1 MKGRGRRGH
10 TSAFGRR
17 WACPESARDDYARV
31 ISDRKWP
38 LKKRPVIAHIKA
50 RSKHSFLTINRNDL
64 KKKKKKKKSLLGL
77 IKHVGVFLAL
87 CGVCACAL
95 MQVLLLPIG
104 RGFTGQCLDIGAWD
118 LASAIGGRVP
128 EAVVTFEPREEALG
142 AWQEVKGEAM
152 SVNEAL
158 YGGSLVPRLPLS
170 FSHFFSRANITREK
184 SKERE
189 SLVRNRAHPWPP

>member
-1 MKGRGRRGH
+1 MWW
-10 TSAFGRR
+10 F
-17 WACPESARDDYARV
+17 
-31 ISDRKWP
+31 SDNFFFCLVFWSP
-38 LKKRPVIAHIKA
+38 CY
-50 RSKHSFLTINRNDL
+50 T
-64 KKKKKKKKSLLGL
+64 KKKKKKKKL

-104 RGFTGQCLDIGAWD
+104 RGFTGQCLDIGAW
-118 LASAIGGRVP
+118 AAIGGRVP

-158 YGGSLVPRLPLS
+158 YGGAIEGPVRLDGS
-170 FSHFFSRANITREK
+170 
-184 SKERE
+184 
-189 SLVRNRAHPWPP
+189 